1 MTDFVRLDYRNT
13 INETF
18 PDLIVDDFD
27 LLSIDEPM
35 TNEPRINEPNNQ
47 NPSFKLPKYHSIHP
61 NSIHPNSIQTRPNQ
75 TNPNQTNSNRTN
87 PNQSKKFSLKSPK
100 KPNIVK
106 SYVSE
111 NGTLE
116 ISDKKRFLRLGKI
129 SLYDGVNGQYLNDKE
144 FMGILDTLNG
154 RVVCVDLDTIYTEC
168 VQKNNNTLSIGNMLF
183 NITPET
189 KKVVCDY
196 IFNK

>member
-1 MTDFVRLDYRNT
+1 MNMSNFVRLNYLNT
-13 INETF
+13 NNHKLL
-18 PDLIVDDFD
+18 PDLLVDDFE
-27 LLSIDEPM
+27 LLSIDM
-35 TNEPRINEPNNQ
+35 NERRNEKK
-47 NPSFKLPKYHSIHP
+47 SFKYHSVHP
-61 NSIHPNSIQTRPNQ
+61 PT
-75 TNPNQTNSNRTN
+75 
-87 PNQSKKFSLKSPK
+87 KSPK
-100 KPNIVK
+100 ESPTKSQKKLFKESKKPNVAK

-116 ISDKKRFLRLGKI
+116 MSDNKRFLRLGKI
-129 SLYDGVNGQYLNDKE
+129 SLYNGVDERYFSDKE
-144 FMGILDTLNG
+144 YMGILDTLNG

>member
-13 INETF
+13 IKNETF

-27 LLSIDEPM
+27 LLSIE
-35 TNEPRINEPNNQ
+35 EPRINEPKINEPDNQ
-47 NPSFKLPKYHSIHP
+47 NPSFKPPKYHSIHP
-61 NSIHPNSIQTRPNQ
+61 NSF
-75 TNPNQTNSNRTN
+75 
-87 PNQSKKFSLKSPK
+87 QSKKISLKSPK
-100 KPNIVK
+100 KPNVVK